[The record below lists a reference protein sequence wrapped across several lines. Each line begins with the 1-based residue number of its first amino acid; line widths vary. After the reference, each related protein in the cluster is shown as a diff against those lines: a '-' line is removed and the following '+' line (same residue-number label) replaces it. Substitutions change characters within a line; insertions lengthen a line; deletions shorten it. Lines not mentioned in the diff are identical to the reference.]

1 MSNKRYDDYTKD
13 DLMRLLES
21 LTPGG
26 SEYYEEPETC
36 AERIR
41 DYQRSIKHHMV
52 KRKEAERQR
61 DQLLEFSRKASE
73 LVDMLTAVKSPD
85 DPYLVYLLPEEVQDM
100 VLDLMNE
107 RKVVAAAKG
116 A

>member
-1 MSNKRYDDYTKD
+1 MKRYTDYTKD

-41 DYQRSIKHHMV
+41 DHQRSIKHHMV

-61 DQLLEFSRKASE
+61 DQLLAVAESNLKILRGMYDTPTESGIFGPLE
-73 LVDMLTAVKSPD
+73 YGMLGQAIADTEA
-85 DPYLVYLLPEEVQDM
+85 
-100 VLDLMNE
+100 
-107 RKVVAAAKG
+107 AITAAKG
-116 A
+116 EQ